1 MIALNFGTVAGLTG
15 PEQKALDELVR
26 VYSLHQAGNAEKEKY
41 YEGHVA
47 LKDVNLGIALPQGIR
62 NLEVGCSWGQKA
74 VDVLAARSMFDGFV
88 SSGGDNAVLNRLIAD
103 NRLIAEYGKAC
114 RDELKYGCAFATLSA
129 DAAIGCKIRFHSP
142 ATAAALWSGEKG
154 RIACGLAIIDTV
166 PDEHLTG
173 VWQPRVV
180 NLYMDN
186 AVTVL
191 RRRPDGWNVQRLPHR
206 MGRPLMEPL
215 IWNATS
221 GKPFG
226 RSRLKRSI
234 RTLIDDYIRTVA
246 NATIALEF
254 DTTPQKYILGVTDEQ
269 YDVLI
274 SDKFKSYVGSLLAA
288 TSNPETGENPVFGQL
303 AQGSLSPH
311 TEKMRMTAT
320 QFAAATGLTVTD
332 VGVVNDANPTSSD
345 AILAQSQTLVLLAQ
359 QLNTGNGDA
368 LRTIAQM
375 AQAILRNVPPGA
387 LTEEERN
394 VMPHFKNP
402 AMPSVAVTADA
413 AIKIATA
420 REEFASTDTFLE
432 MVSDWYNEKYKELTG
447 TAPVLGDAAPEKLLQ
462 YAIAMLGGQTL
473 QYIQDKGNGE
483 LLATSYGNYLDQLA
497 ANLGV
502 TRKPAD
508 RATVTMRF
516 TLADTRN
523 NAVGIPAGTRVRTEN
538 SLYFNTLDYAE
549 VKAGELT
556 ADVLAQAQEA
566 GAESN
571 GIEAGAINT
580 LVDPI
585 PYMESVTNIEASHGG
600 TDTEDDDALSERVFL
615 APSVFSC
622 AGPADA
628 YVAEIRLPAYE
639 TENVEVEDE
648 DAKDG
653 TEEAAEDTTPADE
666 QAAAEEAGVTE
677 DEQQGQDAE
686 PATMA
691 AKQTRTVTRRLPLD
705 MSKVELDLF
714 AIDGIY
720 INQLDGEF

>member
-1 MIALNFGTVAGLTG
+1 MIALNFGTVAGLTE

-41 YEGHVA
+41 YEGNVA

-129 DAAIGCKIRFHSP
+129 DATIGCKIRFHSP

-226 RSRLKRSI
+226 RSRLKRYI

-375 AQAILRNVPPGA
+375 AQAILRNVPPSA

-394 VMPHFKNP
+394 VMLYFKNP

-432 MVSDWYNEKYKELTG
+432 MIG
-447 TAPVLGDAAPEKLLQ
+447 F
-462 YAIAMLGGQTL
+462 
-473 QYIQDKGNGE
+473 
-483 LLATSYGNYLDQLA
+483 DQ
-497 ANLGV
+497 
-502 TRKPAD
+502 AD
-508 RATVTMRF
+508 IRRIRAQEQ
-516 TLADTRN
+516 
-523 NAVGIPAGTRVRTEN
+523 RVRGQK
-538 SLYFNTLDYAE
+538 TL
-549 VKAGELT
+549 
-556 ADVLAQAQEA
+556 
-566 GAESN
+566 
-571 GIEAGAINT
+571 
-580 LVDPI
+580 
-585 PYMESVTNIEASHGG
+585 
-600 TDTEDDDALSERVFL
+600 
-615 APSVFSC
+615 
-622 AGPADA
+622 
-628 YVAEIRLPAYE
+628 
-639 TENVEVEDE
+639 VEVEDG
-648 DAKDG
+648 D
-653 TEEAAEDTTPADE
+653 
-666 QAAAEEAGVTE
+666 
-677 DEQQGQDAE
+677 E
-686 PATMA
+686 PATQQSDKEVFIICGAPGSGKTTYASQHYQPGDLIVDMDTIVA
-691 AKQTRTVTRRLPLD
+691 ALTGDETAHPDYENIRDVAIAVRNTLYNIIENGTGDWKRAFVITSSMNDGAVIALAKQLHATVHYMETTKEECKRRIANDKTRQN
-705 MSKVELDLF
+705 KELFYNLVDEWF
-714 AIDGIY
+714 K
-720 INQLDGEF
+720 NHE

>member
-186 AVTVL
+186 TVTVL
-191 RRRPDGWNVQRLPHR
+191 RRRQDGWNVQRLPHR

-432 MVSDWYNEKYKELTG
+432 MIG
-447 TAPVLGDAAPEKLLQ
+447 F
-462 YAIAMLGGQTL
+462 
-473 QYIQDKGNGE
+473 
-483 LLATSYGNYLDQLA
+483 DQ
-497 ANLGV
+497 
-502 TRKPAD
+502 AD
-508 RATVTMRF
+508 IRRIRAQEQ
-516 TLADTRN
+516 
-523 NAVGIPAGTRVRTEN
+523 RVRGQK
-538 SLYFNTLDYAE
+538 TL
-549 VKAGELT
+549 L
-556 ADVLAQAQEA
+556 
-566 GAESN
+566 
-571 GIEAGAINT
+571 
-580 LVDPI
+580 
-585 PYMESVTNIEASHGG
+585 
-600 TDTEDDDALSERVFL
+600 
-615 APSVFSC
+615 
-622 AGPADA
+622 
-628 YVAEIRLPAYE
+628 
-639 TENVEVEDE
+639 EVEDE
-648 DAKDG
+648 D
-653 TEEAAEDTTPADE
+653 
-666 QAAAEEAGVTE
+666 
-677 DEQQGQDAE
+677 E
-686 PATMA
+686 PATQQSDKEVFIICGAPGSGKTTYASQHHQPGDLIVDMDTIVA
-691 AKQTRTVTRRLPLD
+691 ALTGDETAHPDYENILDVAIAVRNTLYNIIENGTGDWKRAFVITSSMNDGAVIALAKQLHATVHYMETTKEECKRRIANDKTRQD
-705 MSKVELDLF
+705 KELFYNLVDEWF
-714 AIDGIY
+714 K
-720 INQLDGEF
+720 NHE

>member
-103 NRLIAEYGKAC
+103 NRLIAEYSKAC

-129 DAAIGCKIRFHSP
+129 DTAIGCKIRFHSP

-432 MVSDWYNEKYKELTG
+432 MIG
-447 TAPVLGDAAPEKLLQ
+447 F
-462 YAIAMLGGQTL
+462 
-473 QYIQDKGNGE
+473 
-483 LLATSYGNYLDQLA
+483 DQ
-497 ANLGV
+497 
-502 TRKPAD
+502 AD
-508 RATVTMRF
+508 IRRIRAQEQ
-516 TLADTRN
+516 
-523 NAVGIPAGTRVRTEN
+523 RVRGHK
-538 SLYFNTLDYAE
+538 TL
-549 VKAGELT
+549 L
-556 ADVLAQAQEA
+556 
-566 GAESN
+566 
-571 GIEAGAINT
+571 
-580 LVDPI
+580 
-585 PYMESVTNIEASHGG
+585 
-600 TDTEDDDALSERVFL
+600 
-615 APSVFSC
+615 
-622 AGPADA
+622 
-628 YVAEIRLPAYE
+628 
-639 TENVEVEDE
+639 EVEDE
-648 DAKDG
+648 D
-653 TEEAAEDTTPADE
+653 
-666 QAAAEEAGVTE
+666 
-677 DEQQGQDAE
+677 E
-686 PATMA
+686 PATQQSDKEVFIICGAPGSGKTTYASQHHQPGDLIVDMDTIVA
-691 AKQTRTVTRRLPLD
+691 ALTGDETAHPDYENILDVAIAVRNTLYNIIENGTGDWKRAFVITSSMNDGAVIALAKQLHATVHYMETTKEECKRRIANDKTRQD
-705 MSKVELDLF
+705 KELFYNLVDEWF
-714 AIDGIY
+714 K
-720 INQLDGEF
+720 NHE